1 MHCSL
6 GNFVF
11 ETAFITSIAFEI
23 YMSLFGPCQKKKMD
37 NLLLL
42 SSVFAFVVSPASSAS
57 SKKKTS
63 WYLNQIYDVINC
75 EIRYPHSWGRN

>member
-11 ETAFITSIAFEI
+11 ETAFITSIAFEK
-23 YMSLFGPCQKKKMD
+23 YMSLFGPCQKKKIKMD

-42 SSVFAFVVSPASSAS
+42 SSDFAFVVSLASSAS
-57 SKKKTS
+57 SKKHHG
-63 WYLNQIYDVINC
+63 I
-75 EIRYPHSWGRN
+75 

>member
-23 YMSLFGPCQKKKMD
+23 YMSLFGPCQKKMD

-57 SKKKTS
+57 SKKKHLGILIKYMM
-63 WYLNQIYDVINC
+63 W
-75 EIRYPHSWGRN
+75 